1 MGSFHETPFSA
12 IQGLLVPDH
21 TVGLTITQEG
31 QKKDES
37 RQKKDKA
44 HPVLTWHLPSR
55 EEYSLIIE

>member
-21 TVGLTITQEG
+21 TVGLIITQEG

-37 RQKKDKA
+37 RQKKRQGTSSPHMA
-44 HPVLTWHLPSR
+44 LTKQRGVQSHH
-55 EEYSLIIE
+55 